1 MRALALGAISYVT
14 LYPSKS
20 SSAFSWF
27 NVTEYAL
34 AVLQYPIPT
43 RSEVVAA
50 DTLSSGF
57 CSSGFCS
64 VPTDGGA
71 GGITVTT
78 DSLGSSS
85 SGA

>member
-1 MRALALGAISYVT
+1 M
-14 LYPSKS
+14 
-20 SSAFSWF
+20 
-27 NVTEYAL
+27 

-64 VPTDGGA
+64 VPSDGVA
-71 GGITVTT
+71 DGIIVTT